1 MDTKTIHLCS
11 VPGFGNTFIIY
22 IFYQGVKNLD
32 LKSSAIRNRV
42 PIFHKPFAEK
52 LVSFMRHEDFIPD
65 LKC

>member
-11 VPGFGNTFIIY
+11 VLGFGNTFIIN

-32 LKSSAIRNRV
+32 LKSSAIRNIV
-42 PIFHKPFAEK
+42 PIFHKPFTEK